1 MFAEEEEE
9 EQEEEEEE
17 EIMPGIEKYMLEE
30 GECHKDAQCLA
41 ILHRF
46 DFLVAQISRRARV
59 LSFA

>member
-1 MFAEEEEE
+1 
-9 EQEEEEEE
+9 
-17 EIMPGIEKYMLEE
+17 MPGIEKYMLEE